1 MTITYVEAIS
11 RGFPAVQCH
20 AVGDGS
26 VYEDIV
32 WDAGEPIPSKEVLDT
47 WIAANPVVV
56 SNSIITVLAFRNRFT
71 QNEKIA
77 IELAMLDDPSKPMAN
92 RQLAAAFRA
101 MMKDVD
107 AATFIDLSRDDTING
122 VTAFETYGVIGAG
135 RANQILTAPIAPI
148 EIPVN
153 D

>member
-1 MTITYVEAIS
+1 MTTYLEAIS

-20 AVGDGS
+20 VVGDGS

-32 WDAGEPIPSKEVLDT
+32 WDAGEPIPSKETLDT
-47 WIAANPVVV
+47 WIAANPEVA
-56 SNSIITVLAFRNRFT
+56 SQSIITVLAFRNRFT
-71 QNEKIA
+71 QAEKIA
-77 IELAMLDDPSKPMAN
+77 IEFATLDNPSAPMAN

-107 AATFIDLSRDDTING
+107 AATFIDLARQDTIDG

-135 RANQILTAPIAPI
+135 RANQILTAPIASI

-153 D
+153 V